1 MIPIHKLKSKNGDT
15 ISPKFKYYPDMKLTQ
30 TFTAFFQSEKSSG
43 LLLLFVTVVS
53 LILANSVIQ
62 TEYIAFWDTEIGH
75 HSITH
80 WINDGLM
87 TIFFLLIGLELERE
101 MYHGELSNIKNA
113 FLPIFGALGGM
124 IVPAGIF
131 LALNYG
137 TLTQNGAGI
146 PMATDIAFAIGVL
159 SLLGSRIPA
168 SLKVFLTALAVI
180 DDLGAI
186 LVIALFYTQSIAF
199 TNLLIAF
206 VILGFLFILNRRK
219 VHHLAPYLIGG
230 AFMWYFMLNS
240 GVHAT
245 ITGVLLAFVI
255 PFGDGG
261 KKTSS
266 YKLQH
271 FLHKPVAFII
281 LPLFAISNTCIAI
294 NGDWHEGL
302 SHENSIGIILGLVLG
317 KPLGIWL
324 FSFLAVSL
332 GICKLPKDLKWKN
345 ILGAGMLGGIGFTM
359 SIFITLLAFKNDGE
373 EVITFSKI
381 AILIASFLSGTF
393 GFLWLKMTFN
403 APKKID

>member
-1 MIPIHKLKSKNGDT
+1 MRLSK
-15 ISPKFKYYPDMKLTQ
+15 
-30 TFTAFFQSEKSSG
+30 TFNSFFHSEKAG
-43 LLLLFVTVVS
+43 GIVLLFVTLIS
-53 LILANSVIQ
+53 LFLANSLFQ
-62 TEYIAFWDTEIGH
+62 TQYISFWNTEIGH

-101 MYHGELSNIKNA
+101 LYDGELANIKNA
-113 FLPIFGALGGM
+113 ILPIFGALGGM

-131 LALNYG
+131 LIMNYG
-137 TLTQNGAGI
+137 TSTQNGAGI

-159 SLLGSRIPA
+159 SLLGNRVPT

-186 LVIALFYTQSIAF
+186 IVIAIFYTQTIAYD
-199 TNLLIAF
+199 NLLIALA
-206 VILGFLFILNRRK
+206 IMGFLFVLNRRK
-219 VHHLAPYLIGG
+219 VHNLIPYLIGG

-261 KKTSS
+261 KQTAS
-266 YKLQH
+266 YQLQH
-271 FLHKPVAFII
+271 FLHLPVAFFI
-281 LPLFAISNTCIAI
+281 LPLFAVANTCIPI
-294 NGDWHEGL
+294 DSNWHEGL
-302 SHENSIGIILGLVLG
+302 IHENSLGIILGLVVG

-324 FSFLAVSL
+324 FSFLAVTF
-332 GICKLPKDLKWKN
+332 GICTLPKDLKWKN

-373 EVITFSKI
+373 EIITYSKI
-381 AILIASFLSGTF
+381 AILIASFLSGTI
-393 GFLWLKMTFN
+393 GFLWLKFTFKM
-403 APKKID
+403 PEKRLKSKK